1 VRQFGADLRRFA
13 ARRIVR
19 GALLLVV
26 AIMALVVTLA
36 TLAGDEVTPQ
46 QQAEY
51 DAQMEAIQ
59 NQAPPSTFIT
69 EDGMVEGG
77 VAYPDPPTDDRIK
90 VVADLPDVLQG
101 TGIALLF
108 VAFVLGASFIG
119 AEHNVGSLTTQLLY
133 EPRRWRVHAG
143 KAAAVLLG
151 IFAFV
156 LFSLT
161 FEAAITYF
169 GATIN
174 GVTAGADGEFWIQ
187 RAGQALRIAAIVA
200 AGGAMAYGVTLVL
213 RRTSAGIV
221 AFFLQY
227 PLLFLIDPEGK
238 PLGFLSK
245 YMPLRGLLVA
255 IVDPA
260 SVSEGGDDLGI
271 RTLAAGVVM
280 TAVWIFVILAAS
292 GRLFSRAEIR

>member
-1 VRQFGADLRRFA
+1 MGRCAK
-13 ARRIVR
+13 
-19 GALLLVV
+19 VV
-26 AIMALVVTLA
+26 AIAL
-36 TLAGDEVTPQ
+36 
-46 QQAEY
+46 
-51 DAQMEAIQ
+51 
-59 NQAPPSTFIT
+59 
-69 EDGMVEGG
+69 
-77 VAYPDPPTDDRIK
+77 
-90 VVADLPDVLQG
+90 
-101 TGIALLF
+101 
-108 VAFVLGASFIG
+108 
-119 AEHNVGSLTTQLLY
+119 
-133 EPRRWRVHAG
+133 
-143 KAAAVLLG
+143 AAVLLPVVALAQG
-151 IFAFV
+151 SIAGTVKDTSGAV
-156 LFSLT
+156 LPGVT
-161 FEAAITYF
+161 VEAASPVLIEKVRTVVTD
-169 GATIN
+169 GN
-174 GVTAGADGEFWIQ
+174 GRLIAVAGNVNSLPVEFNRRFRGSVV
-187 RAGQALRIAAIVA
+187 RAPGKPAIVA

-280 TAVWIFVILAAS
+280 TAVWIFVILAGS